1 MTGTLSAH
9 PWEQEL
15 DWRNDAR
22 ATRDLIG
29 EPAHLIVAIVAMVME
44 PLGQGPATVGFWSLV
59 GAGVLR
65 APVLIP
71 IWRRMCSQTWVKL
84 LIGWIL
90 WSALSIVWSP
100 SPVIGVDRLWSLK
113 TFAWLPL
120 LWPLHRHWKWL
131 LGGFLFATVVMQGI
145 QISGEFF
152 HRTYKGISLAEGLR
166 HPTMTGM
173 YNGIALSCW
182 LFLSVSAGWRAALLS
197 FPMAALST
205 FGFFWANQRAAA
217 IGIIVELIIA
227 NIILAIVSK
236 GWIGRAMTRGL
247 IGMMLIGCVYFVVGQ
262 RLEAKFEQV
271 SREANASLQGDAPE
285 IVESRIAMWK
295 LSLAGWA
302 KTPII
307 GVGLGGYRAAT
318 ADIEVAYKRE
328 DIHHYETPHSTY
340 IMILTETGV
349 IGLAIFLLWTAAFF
363 VRAVSCLRVDTIR
376 IGAFG
381 GTIIWYS
388 AAATDSFHTRGAFL
402 TIGVIMMALAA
413 MPVSPRAQRV

>member
-1 MTGTLSAH
+1 MSGSLSTH

-71 IWRRMCSQTWVKL
+71 IWRRMCAQTWVKL
-84 LIGWIL
+84 LIAWIL
-90 WSALSIVWSP
+90 FSALSIAWSP

-113 TFAWLPL
+113 AFAWLPL

-131 LGGFLFATVVMQGI
+131 LGGFLLATAVMQGI

-152 HRTYKGISLAEGLR
+152 HCTYKGVSLATGLR
-166 HPTMTGM
+166 HPTMTGL

-182 LFLSVSAGWRAALLS
+182 LFLSVSAGWRVVFLS

-205 FGFFWANQRAAA
+205 FGFFWANQRAAVV
-217 IGIIVELIIA
+217 GIIVELIVA
-227 NIILAIVSK
+227 NIVLATVSK
-236 GWIGRAMTRGL
+236 GWIGRAVTRGL
-247 IGMMLIGCVYFVVGQ
+247 IAVVLIGCVYLVVGE
-262 RLEAKFEQV
+262 RLETKFVQV
-271 SREANASLQGDAPE
+271 SKEATASLKGDAPE
-285 IVESRIAMWK
+285 IVEGRIAMWK
-295 LSLAGWA
+295 LALAGWA
-302 KTPII
+302 KSPIF
-307 GVGLGGYRAAT
+307 GVGLGGYRSAT
-318 ADIEVAYKRE
+318 ANIEVAYKLE
-328 DIHHYETPHSTY
+328 DIHNYDTPHSTY
-340 IMILTETGV
+340 IMILTESGI
-349 IGLAIFLLWTAAFF
+349 IGLALFLAWTAAFF
-363 VRAVSCLRVDTIR
+363 VRAIGCLRIDTIR

-381 GTIIWYS
+381 GTIIWFS
-388 AAATDSFHTRGAFL
+388 AAATDSFHTRGVFL
-402 TIGVIMMALAA
+402 TIGVIMMALAV
-413 MPVSPRAQRV
+413 MPVSARTQRI